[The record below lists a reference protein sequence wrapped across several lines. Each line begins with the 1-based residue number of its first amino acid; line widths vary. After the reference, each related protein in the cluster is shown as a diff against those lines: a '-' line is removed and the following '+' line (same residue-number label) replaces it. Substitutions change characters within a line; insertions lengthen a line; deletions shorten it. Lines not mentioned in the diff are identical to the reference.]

1 MNIVAV
7 IFKPLMAIGNVI
19 VKIASGLER
28 GATSFDN
35 AMRALETKSE
45 NFANLVELNDEA
57 TFEKEKA
64 RIEKRRAKY
73 IKNDEAKVEVESAQA
88 KKRKDRKPLNA
99 PADV

>member
-7 IFKPLMAIGNVI
+7 VLKPLMAIGNVI
-19 VKIASGLER
+19 IRVASGLER
-28 GATSFDN
+28 GANSFDQ
-35 AMRALETKSE
+35 AMRALETKST

-73 IKNDEAKVEVESAQA
+73 IKNEEAKKVEVKSAQA
-88 KKRKDRKPLNA
+88 ERRERKGLNA